1 MQYDTENQKT
11 KAKLQRKQN
20 YYTTQM
26 FPSSKKGNKPHAPLA
41 NVQTR
46 FGQGVWWRYPWAGF
60 GWQYGVGQYPLL
72 IVVSQE
78 VEADLYMFGFWVEDW
93 VFSYAYGTGAVTK
106 QRHSP
111 KL

>member
-26 FPSSKKGNKPHAPLA
+26 FPSLKKETNPKSPS
-41 NVQTR
+41 QTCKMGLVKE
-46 FGQGVWWRYPWAGF
+46 FGEDICELVLDVNMAQVNIPF
-60 GWQYGVGQYPLL
+60 L

-78 VEADLYMFGFWVEDW
+78 VEVDLYMFGF
-93 VFSYAYGTGAVTK
+93 
-106 QRHSP
+106 
-111 KL
+111 